1 MQPSCWE
8 IRLEINLVFET
19 NLRMFR
25 DWNSTKEMSILAP
38 HQEFWPEEAKGKI
51 LSILRKDG
59 AKYATKIEFYDI
71 LCVLLS
77 PRVSSRAS
85 E

>member
-8 IRLEINLVFET
+8 IRLETNLVFET

-25 DWNSTKEMSILAP
+25 DWNSTKDMSILAP
-38 HQEFWPEEAKGKI
+38 HQEFWPEEAKGRI
-51 LSILRKDG
+51 MMERNTPQIELFDILR
-59 AKYATKIEFYDI
+59 
-71 LCVLLS
+71 VSLS

>member
-1 MQPSCWE
+1 
-8 IRLEINLVFET
+8 
-19 NLRMFR
+19 MFR
-25 DWNSTKEMSILAP
+25 DWNSTKDMSILAP

-59 AKYATKIEFYDI
+59 AKYATKIELYDI

-77 PRVSSRAS
+77 PRVSSKAS